1 MMRDDMCVF
10 CVKFERLKFKKISFP
25 RPSYS
30 TTIPTSKWMNIRKY
44 PNLISIPL
52 PRRTQA
58 LPNSLYSPS
67 KRKTDLSYSISE
79 SHARQKHLYDATPT
93 RSKEVTTSS
102 FSEKKKA
109 GDPRGVQLS
118 PSPSRPPLPK
128 KKMKKSSSVYPTW
141 NNR

>member
-1 MMRDDMCVF
+1 VLRVVLFSPFVKVSVF
-10 CVKFERLKFKKISFP
+10 HLTF
-25 RPSYS
+25 
-30 TTIPTSKWMNIRKY
+30 
-44 PNLISIPL
+44 
-52 PRRTQA
+52 A
-58 LPNSLYSPS
+58 LA
-67 KRKTDLSYSISE
+67 TE